1 MTKSHPAGGSRTLVG
16 LLSTFALVGGVVGF
30 QNAATAQEAATQR
43 LTGSGVD
50 VTPVT
55 PAPETAPEA
64 VPAPAPVVEAPV
76 VEAPVVE
83 APAPAPAPAAPA
95 PAAPAPAPAPV
106 VAPAPAPAPVPSGTT
121 GGSGG

>member
-64 VPAPAPVVEAPV
+64 VPAPAPVVEAP
-76 VEAPVVE
+76 APA
-83 APAPAPAPAAPA
+83 APAPAAPVPAAPA
-95 PAAPAPAPAPV
+95 PAAPAPAPAAPAPAPA
-106 VAPAPAPAPVPSGTT
+106 APAPAPAPVPSGTT